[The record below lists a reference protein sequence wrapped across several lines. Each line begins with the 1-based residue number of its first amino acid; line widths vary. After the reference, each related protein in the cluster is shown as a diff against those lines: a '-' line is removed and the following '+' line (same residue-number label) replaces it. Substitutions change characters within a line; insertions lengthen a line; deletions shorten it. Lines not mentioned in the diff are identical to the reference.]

1 MLSCR
6 SPPAYLPCN
15 LKRQAFVYLFMHFLL
30 TLELALELPLPIKV
44 SNLKITMG
52 YGNGLDWES
61 LFGVSLALF
70 LCASCEIFIVYTH
83 RGLRTQDSGLGT
95 PRQTLSLP
103 RLLLLF
109 NGAQNAFHSPAY
121 LLSCRFSDPSTA

>member
-52 YGNGLDWES
+52 ALTLPLDGIWQW
-61 LFGVSLALF
+61 F
-70 LCASCEIFIVYTH
+70 
-83 RGLRTQDSGLGT
+83 GLGI
-95 PRQTLSLP
+95 PLW
-103 RLLLLF
+103 
-109 NGAQNAFHSPAY
+109 GI
-121 LLSCRFSDPSTA
+121 SCFIFMRFV